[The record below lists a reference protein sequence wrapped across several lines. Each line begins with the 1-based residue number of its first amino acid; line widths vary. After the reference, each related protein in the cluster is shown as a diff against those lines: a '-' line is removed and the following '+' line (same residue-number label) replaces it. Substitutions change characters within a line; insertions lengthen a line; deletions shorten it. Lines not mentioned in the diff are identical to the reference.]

1 MTNLHPSAVVIEPEG
16 PEQVAVVGGHPIGV
30 VPDDLGAGAFDDA
43 GYTPRIAAEAGE
55 LSSLVELV
63 PEGLGVAIIP
73 RATADGANFAVLE
86 IAARARAPRG
96 ARLERGRCFTCRP
109 RVFWRSFS
117 AAQYRSSGSAG
128 SAAGPPDQSEARAG
142 ALQRIL

>member
-1 MTNLHPSAVVIEPEG
+1 MHPSAVVIEPEG

-73 RATADGANFAVLE
+73 RAAANGANFAVLE

-96 ARLERGRCFTCRP
+96 AHLERGRCFTCRAFLAL
-109 RVFWRSFS
+109 VQRS
-117 AAQYRSSGSAG
+117 AVL
-128 SAAGPPDQSEARAG
+128 E
-142 ALQRIL
+142 